1 MKNLKRTAIL
11 FLCITIL
18 TLFYSSPCFSEIQG
32 LTGNMDDGQEI
43 TLSGSGFGTKS
54 PAAPILWESFE
65 NGVSGQSITNSSNW
79 TIYPSESTNG
89 GLYNTTAS
97 NNGNQSAYSRVTG
110 PNVTGSMGAFNTS
123 NYFLSTPQSQLY
135 YTYQWRFTSSGDD
148 YAVVKM
154 GRMNTGANR
163 YNGDGNLA
171 ISSFNPLASAGTY
184 AFYEVG
190 GSYAD
195 QEYVINPTDS
205 VWARHELFKKNSTPG
220 VANGAVWVAV
230 DGNAEIDSPNA
241 MTRAADN
248 SELHTSIILGLMAA
262 NMRSNGDIR
271 MWVDDV
277 YVDNTLARVE
287 LCPGSTWASRGV
299 CSIQIPS
306 AWSSTSVTA
315 TVNTGNFNTGQ
326 AAYLYV
332 VDRYG
337 VVSGDGDGFR
347 VEIGSANS
355 PVYGDDE
362 PPEEPDDEEIPTKP
376 EPPTELRIQSQ
387 N

>member
-1 MKNLKRTAIL
+1 MESLKRTAIL
-11 FLCITIL
+11 FFCIFIP
-18 TLFYSSPCFSEIQG
+18 TLIHSSPSFAEIQR
-32 LTGNMDDGQEI
+32 LTGNMDDGQAI
-43 TLSGSGFGTKS
+43 TLAGSGFGTKS

-79 TIYPSESTNG
+79 TVYPSESTNG
-89 GLYNTTAS
+89 GLYSTTAS

-110 PNVTGSMGAFNTS
+110 PNITGSMGSFNTS
-123 NYFLSTPQSQLY
+123 NYFLGSPQSQLY
-135 YTYQWRFTSSGDD
+135 YSYQWRFTSSGDD

-154 GRMNTGANR
+154 GRMNTGTNL

-171 ISSFNPLASAGTY
+171 ISSFNPLAGAGTY

-195 QEYVINPTDS
+195 QEYVINPRDS
-205 VWARHELFKKNSTPG
+205 VWTRHELFKKNSTPG
-220 VANGAVWVAV
+220 VANGAVWLAV
-230 DGNAEIDSPNA
+230 DGQSEIDSPSV

-248 SELHTSIILGLMAA
+248 YELHSSIILGLMAA
-262 NMRSNGDIR
+262 NMRNNGDIR

-306 AWSSTSVTA
+306 VWSDTSITA

-326 AAYLYV
+326 TAYLYV
-332 VDRYG
+332 VDRNG
-337 VVSGDGDGFR
+337 VVSGNGNGFR
-347 VEIGSANS
+347 VVIGSATP
-355 PVYGDDE
+355 PVYGDEE
-362 PPEEPDDEEIPTKP
+362 PPPDTGEDVTPTKP
-376 EPPTELRIQSQ
+376 EPPTELRIQRQ
-387 N
+387 Y